1 MQTTHDGCTHKTS
14 KTMTKQIKTMRE
26 DGATAA
32 KTEKVNARL
41 EVLGDCL
48 RELRQDAGLTIR
60 LASQFS
66 KKSSRTVQNSEY
78 GRHID
83 IETLL
88 DLCDIYGAQVKIEK
102 GRKYLYL

>member
-1 MQTTHDGCTHKTS
+1 
-14 KTMTKQIKTMRE
+14 MTKQIKTMKE
-26 DGATAA
+26 EGASAA
-32 KTEKVNARL
+32 KVEKVNTRL
-41 EVLGDCL
+41 ETLGDCL
-48 RELRQDAGLTIR
+48 RELRQDSGLTIR

-66 KKSSRTVQNSEY
+66 KKSTRTVQNSEY

-88 DLCDIYGAQVKIEK
+88 ALCDIYGAQVKIEK

>member
-1 MQTTHDGCTHKTS
+1 MKTDGETP
-14 KTMTKQIKTMRE
+14 TKV
-26 DGATAA
+26 
-32 KTEKVNARL
+32 EKVNTRL
-41 EVLGDCL
+41 EMLGDCL

-66 KKSSRTVQNSEY
+66 KKSTRTVQNSEY

-88 DLCDIYGAQVKIEK
+88 ALTDIYGAQVKIEK

>member
-1 MQTTHDGCTHKTS
+1 
-14 KTMTKQIKTMRE
+14 MTKQTKTMKE
-26 DGATAA
+26 DGATAVKA
-32 KTEKVNARL
+32 EKVNARL
-41 EVLGDCL
+41 ETLGDCL

-66 KKSSRTVQNSEY
+66 KKSSRTIQNSEY